1 MVKVILLPNL
11 NAEHVKIR
19 VDVTDEKG
27 NAIFLY

>member
-11 NAEHVKIR
+11 NAEQVKIR
-19 VDVTDEKG
+19 VGVTDEKG